1 MKSEVEPADDPEKL
15 EKNLSERFESA
26 ELNDGMIE
34 VKLEEPER
42 LSYVPGVDTY
52 TKEEEERDGVGGRPL
67 DQKAYARLGT
77 REDVVK
83 AFLATVDGYDLV
95 ILDSD
100 REWDLK
106 VLRLYNPG
114 IRNLKQSEPADAF
127 EIEKGIEIDEVDDI
141 GIEVDEE
148 EVEQVYRFL
157 QP

>member
-1 MKSEVEPADDPEKL
+1 MRSEVKPAEDPEKL

-26 ELNDGMIE
+26 ELNDGSIE
-34 VKLEEPER
+34 VELEEAER
-42 LSYVPGVDTY
+42 LSYVPGIDTY
-52 TKEEEERDGVGGRPL
+52 TREGEEKEGVGGRPI
-67 DQKAYARLGT
+67 DQKAYARLET

-100 REWDLK
+100 RDWDLK

-114 IRNLKQSEPADAF
+114 IRDLKQSEPADAF
-127 EIEKGIEIDEVDDI
+127 DIEKGIEIDEKDDI

-148 EVEQVYRFL
+148 EVVQVYRFL